1 MVWFLVDD
9 NVTFHKKVMDAG
21 NAAFGAWT
29 RAGAWSAANLTNGF
43 IPCRIAYRIA
53 PGPVFGVG
61 AERINDI
68 LNQAAINQER
78 TDTDADD

>member
-1 MVWFLVDD
+1 MMVWFLVDD
-9 NVTFHKKVMDAG
+9 NVTFHNKVIEAG
-21 NAAFGAWT
+21 NA
-29 RAGAWSAANLTNGF
+29 AWSAANLTNGF

>member
-29 RAGAWSAANLTNGF
+29 RAGAWSAANLTNA
-43 IPCRIAYRIA
+43 R
-53 PGPVFGVG
+53 G
-61 AERINDI
+61 ATQVRE
-68 LNQAAINQER
+68 
-78 TDTDADD
+78 TMGWKT